1 MKLDKNNIST
11 IIVWIS
17 AIITPIIVEY
27 GITIDQATVTAILWA
42 IYLLIVTIYSS
53 RNPNTMEI
61 LGNAP
66 ANIDSSEQV
75 LNDEYEV

>member
-53 RNPNTMEI
+53 RNPNTMRI

-66 ANIDSSEQV
+66 ANIDSSEMM
-75 LNDEYEV
+75 NTKCEG